1 LESDR
6 SSGQVI
12 TSFLDNNQCSD
23 SKRQFLG
30 FDKNIFFAGLTSFLT
45 DTSTKMVYC
54 IMPLFLISIG
64 ASKTT
69 LSLIE
74 GIAESTASILKAF
87 SGFWS
92 DKTGKNKP
100 FMIIGY
106 ALTALI
112 TPIYSTAVSP
122 LQILY
127 LRFLERV
134 GKGIRTA
141 PRDSLV
147 SKSSQHGKTGTGF
160 GIHKAM
166 DNCGAIVG
174 PLISFLILMAF
185 PGGCRRV
192 FLFAAIPAFLGVL
205 TIIFFIKEAKA
216 NQESLS
222 KKIVLKDF
230 SKSYYIFLIIIFI
243 FTLGNSTDALLL
255 VKANDIGI
263 NITFIPLVY
272 LIFNTVSVLLSV
284 PMGRLSDKIG
294 KDKLIIFGYLI
305 YSIVY
310 YGFGRTSNEIT
321 VMMLFS
327 LYGVYSAATDGIQKA
342 QVSDLLDKDKKGAG
356 LGIYN
361 SLLGITLLPASLI
374 AGVLYDRVNSSIPF
388 YFGAST
394 ALAAAALLLMT
405 RGRFKHS

>member
-1 LESDR
+1 MNNEQSDD
-6 SSGQVI
+6 
-12 TSFLDNNQCSD
+12 L
-23 SKRQFLG
+23 KRQVFG

-54 IMPLFLISIG
+54 IMPLFLLSIG

-74 GIAESTASILKAF
+74 GIAESSASILKAL

-92 DKTGKNKP
+92 DKIGRNKP

-106 ALTALI
+106 ALSALI

-147 SKSSQHGKTGTGF
+147 AKSSSYGKTGTGF
-160 GIHKAM
+160 GVHKAM

-174 PLISFLILMAF
+174 PLISFLILLAF
-185 PGGCRRV
+185 PGGYRRV

-216 NQESLS
+216 NQESLI
-222 KKIVLKDF
+222 KKIAIKDF
-230 SKSYYIFLIIIFI
+230 SKSYYIFLIIVFI

-263 NITFIPLVY
+263 DITFIPIAY
-272 LIFNTVSVLLSV
+272 LIFNSVSVLLSV
-284 PMGRLSDKIG
+284 PMGRLADKIG

-310 YGFGRTSNEIT
+310 YGFGRTSNEIII
-321 VMMLFS
+321 VMLFS
-327 LYGVYSAATDGIQKA
+327 LYGVYSAATDGTQKA
-342 QVSDLLDKDKKGAG
+342 QVSDLLDKDKKGTG

-374 AGVLYDRVNSSIPF
+374 AGVLYDRVNSSVPF
-388 YFGAST
+388 YFGAFT
-394 ALAAAALLLMT
+394 ALAAAVMLFIT
-405 RGRFKHS
+405 RERFKHIHSF